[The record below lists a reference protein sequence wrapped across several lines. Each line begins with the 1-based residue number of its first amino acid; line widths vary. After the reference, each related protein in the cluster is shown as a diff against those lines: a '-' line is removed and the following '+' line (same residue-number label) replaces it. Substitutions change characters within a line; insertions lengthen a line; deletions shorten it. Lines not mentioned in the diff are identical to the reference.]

1 MNGKTRVCGVIG
13 CPVEHSMSPQ
23 MHNFYAERTGLNL
36 AYVPFRVEPQAV
48 GDAVKGAYALNLLG
62 LNVTVPHKQR
72 VMEYLVEIDE
82 DARAIGAVN
91 TLVRMEG
98 GYKGYNTDAAG
109 LKRAMDRAVIA
120 IRGQRCLLL
129 GAGGAAKAAAYLLAR
144 EGADEVFL
152 LNRNLERAAQLADCV
167 NGLTGRDVIR
177 PMALAD
183 YGRLPGTG
191 RDFLCI
197 QSTSVGM
204 HPDTDRAVIEDEA
217 FYQRIHTGVDI
228 VYTPSETKFMRL
240 VRASGGSAVGGLD
253 MLLYQ
258 GIIAYELWNP
268 GTVVDEE
275 TATIARQMLLDQ
287 LEVGRRK
294 SVVLI
299 GFMGAGKTSV
309 ADRYAADYGLTVV
322 DTDQRIEEMA
332 GMPIKDIFASRG
344 EEAFRALETEMLRA
358 LFKEN
363 EPRVISVGGGL
374 PLRAENRELLKQL
387 GTVVLLDV
395 SVDTVLERLG
405 GDVSSRPMLRGDD
418 VRGRVEELMAFRRP
432 VYRETCHRTVD
443 VNGRTVEEI
452 AAEIHKICQ

>member
-109 LKRAMDRAVIA
+109 LKRAMDRAGIA

-152 LNRNLERAAQLADCV
+152 LNRNLDRAAQLAGCV

-217 FYQRIHTGVDI
+217 FYERIHTGVDI

-240 VRASGGSAVGGLD
+240 VRASGGGAVGGLD

-258 GIIAYELWNP
+258 GIIEMCIRDSLSMGREDTSP
-268 GTVVDEE
+268 PRRSSTVSTDTSKSTTVPSCFNSSRFSSRSGSPPPTEI
-275 TATIARQMLLDQ
+275 TLVSFSFSSAR
-287 LEVGRRK
+287 
-294 SVVLI
+294 S
-299 GFMGAGKTSV
+299 
-309 ADRYAADYGLTVV
+309 
-322 DTDQRIEEMA
+322 
-332 GMPIKDIFASRG
+332 
-344 EEAFRALETEMLRA
+344 
-358 LFKEN
+358 
-363 EPRVISVGGGL
+363 ISVS
-374 PLRAENRELLKQL
+374 RARKASSPREAKMSLM
-387 GTVVLLDV
+387 GSPAISSMRWSV
-395 SVDTVLERLG
+395 STTA
-405 GDVSSRPMLRGDD
+405 SP
-418 VRGRVEELMAFRRP
+418 
-432 VYRETCHRTVD
+432 
-443 VNGRTVEEI
+443 
-452 AAEIHKICQ
+452 